1 MKSCARRLLT
11 SCALI
16 AVAVSAAPG
25 TAIAGA
31 APKPQVAHAAVKSF
45 PAIERDWI
53 PANDGRQP
61 PGPGAMAYDEKRQQT
76 VLLVPGDPS
85 QTWVFDAGSRRWS
98 RKLHADGPNLA
109 NAAAAY
115 DRETKSIVLFGS
127 NADEARCEWWVPGE
141 TWTWDGATWTPLH
154 PRVAPSECVGLGALQ
169 MASYTYYADVL
180 VATLPDGTSTETWK
194 WNGRTW
200 KLANRNAPV
209 GAAVIEWSARAFA
222 FGGAFS
228 PGAPGAPRALDDF
241 GATRVWRGSAW
252 STIAPGGGRGDPPPR
267 TSASLAEADFEGPVL
282 FGGVSRAS
290 PPRVLAD
297 TWHWEHGR
305 WARMAT
311 RHSPPPMADA
321 AFVYDAAHGVSVLF
335 GSGGTWLL
343 GPARAGGG
351 YLMCASDGGVFTFG
365 DARFYGSTGAMHLNQ
380 PIVGIARTPSRK
392 GYWLV
397 ASDGGVFTFGDARF
411 YGSTGNVHLNRPI
424 IGIAPTATG
433 RGYWLVASDGGIFA
447 FGDAPFLGST
457 AGRHLTEPIVGI
469 ATVQEGNGYYLVA
482 RDGNVFTFGDAR
494 LYRPP
499 RATIALP
506 VVGIARNPI
515 TSGYWIANRAGAVFA
530 YATDHHGYASGP
542 HAPIVAVAA
551 SPTTHG
557 YWLFGSDGTVHAF
570 GDAHAYGNAPANIK
584 APIVGATVT

>member
-1 MKSCARRLLT
+1 MKSRVLGLVT
-11 SCALI
+11 LCALI
-16 AVAVSAAPG
+16 AAAVGAAPG

-31 APKPQVAHAAVKSF
+31 TPHTQVAHAAVKTF
-45 PAIERDWI
+45 PAIERDWVG
-53 PANDGRQP
+53 ANDGRQP
-61 PGPGAMAYDEKRQQT
+61 PGTGPMAYDAKRQQT
-76 VLLVPGDPS
+76 VLLVQGDAS
-85 QTWVFDAGSRRWS
+85 QTWVFDAGARRWS
-98 RKLHADGPNLA
+98 RKLHANSPNLA

-115 DRETKSIVLFGS
+115 DRETRTVVLFGS
-127 NADEARCEWWVPGE
+127 NEQGPCESFLPGE
-141 TWTWDGATWTPLH
+141 TWSWDGTTWTRLH
-154 PRVAPSECVGLGALQ
+154 PRVAPSECAGLGTLQ
-169 MASYTYYADVL
+169 MASYTYSADVL
-180 VATLPDGTSTETWK
+180 VATLPDGSSTETWK

-228 PGAPGAPRALDDF
+228 PGAPGAPRALDEF
-241 GATRVWRGSAW
+241 GATRVWRGTSW
-252 STIAPGGGRGDPPPR
+252 STISPGGGRGDPPPR
-267 TSASLAEADFEGPVL
+267 TSASLAVADFEGPVL
-282 FGGVSRAS
+282 VGGVSPTS
-290 PPRVLAD
+290 PQLLAD
-297 TWHWEHGR
+297 TWHWTHGR
-305 WARMAT
+305 WVRLAT

-321 AFVYDAAHGVSVLF
+321 SFVYDEAHGVSVLF

-365 DARFYGSTGAMHLNQ
+365 DARFYGSTAAMHLNQ
-380 PIVGIARTPSRK
+380 PIVGIARTPSRR

-411 YGSTGNVHLNRPI
+411 YGSAGNIHLNRPI
-424 IGIAPTATG
+424 IAIAPTASG

-457 AGRHLTEPIVGI
+457 AGGRRTEPIVGI
-469 ATVQEGNGYYLVA
+469 ATVQDGNGYYLVA

-494 LYRPP
+494 LYHPP

-506 VVGIARNPI
+506 IVGIARNSI

-530 YATDHHGYASGP
+530 FATDHHGYASGP
-542 HAPIVAVAA
+542 HAPIVAIVA
-551 SPTTHG
+551 SPTAHG
-557 YWLFGSDGTVHAF
+557 YWLFGSDGTARAF
-570 GDAHAYGNAPANIK
+570 GDAHAHGNAPANIK